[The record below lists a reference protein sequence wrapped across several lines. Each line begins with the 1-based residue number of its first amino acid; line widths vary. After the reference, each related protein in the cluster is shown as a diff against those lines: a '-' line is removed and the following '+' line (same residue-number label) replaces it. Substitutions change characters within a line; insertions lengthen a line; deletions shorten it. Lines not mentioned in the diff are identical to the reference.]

1 MKREDFDG
9 IMQGLREARAHA
21 RGEDV
26 PGLKV
31 HLPKNLDVAAIR
43 KQTGLSQESFAN
55 TIAVPVGTLR
65 NWEQKRRQPEGP
77 ARVLLALLDHN
88 PTLVVE
94 TLVPKKGVQGGPVVA
109 RAGAKRGATRGAH
122 GRRKTRAKA

>member
-1 MKREDFDG
+1 MKKEDFDG

-26 PGLKV
+26 LGLKV
-31 HLPKNLDVAAIR
+31 HLPESLDVAAIR
-43 KQTGLSQESFAN
+43 KRTGLSQGSFAN

-77 ARVLLALLDHN
+77 ARVLLALLDRN
-88 PTLVVE
+88 PNLVAE
-94 TLVPKKGVQGGPVVA
+94 TLAPKSRGQGRRVVA
-109 RAGAKRGATRGAH
+109 QAGAKRGAARAH
-122 GRRKTRAKA
+122 EGGQAQAKN

>member
-1 MKREDFDG
+1 MRKEDFDG
-9 IMQGLREARAHA
+9 VLQGLREARAHA

-31 HLPKNLDVAAIR
+31 HLPENLDVAAIR
-43 KQTGLSQESFAN
+43 KRTGLSQDRFAH

-88 PTLVVE
+88 PKLVAE
-94 TLVPKKGVQGGPVVA
+94 TLAPRSGGRRGPVA
-109 RAGAKRGATRGAH
+109 APAGAKSGAAPAH
-122 GRRKTRAKA
+122 GRRQTAMKP

>member
-1 MKREDFDG
+1 MKKEDFDG
-9 IMQGLREARAHA
+9 IMQGLQQALAHA
-21 RGEDV
+21 RGEAV

-31 HLPKNLDVAAIR
+31 HVPQNLNVASIR
-43 KQTGLSQESFAN
+43 KRTGLSQESFAS

-88 PTLVVE
+88 PKLVAE
-94 TLVPKKGVQGGPVVA
+94 TLVPKLGAQRGPVAA
-109 RAGAKRGATRGAH
+109 RANAKTGAARGH
-122 GRRKTRAKA
+122 GRRQTRPKA

>member
-1 MKREDFDG
+1 MKKEDFDG

-26 PGLKV
+26 RGLKV
-31 HLPKNLDVAAIR
+31 HLPESLDVAAIR
-43 KQTGLSQESFAN
+43 KRTGLSQGSFAN

-77 ARVLLALLDHN
+77 ARVLLALLDRN
-88 PTLVVE
+88 PNLVAE
-94 TLVPKKGVQGGPVVA
+94 TLAPKSRGQGRRVVA
-109 RAGAKRGATRGAH
+109 QAGAKRGAARAH
-122 GRRKTRAKA
+122 EGGQAQAKN

>member
-1 MKREDFDG
+1 MKKEDFDG

-31 HLPKNLDVAAIR
+31 HLPESLDVAAIR
-43 KQTGLSQESFAN
+43 KRTGLSQGSFAN

-77 ARVLLALLDHN
+77 ARVLLALLDRN
-88 PTLVVE
+88 PNLVAE
-94 TLVPKKGVQGGPVVA
+94 TLIPKSRDQGRPHRSGQREDSDRTSLRAPGEGVTPSE
-109 RAGAKRGATRGAH
+109 
-122 GRRKTRAKA
+122 